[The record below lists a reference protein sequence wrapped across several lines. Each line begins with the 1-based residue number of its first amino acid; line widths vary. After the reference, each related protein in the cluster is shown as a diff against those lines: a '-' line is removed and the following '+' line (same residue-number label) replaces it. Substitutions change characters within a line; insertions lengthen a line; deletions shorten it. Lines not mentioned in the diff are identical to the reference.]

1 MNRIAR
7 YERTARQ
14 ALLSLANHD
23 DDPKTLH
30 RLRTHLRRFQAYFEF
45 AGDGR
50 QAEILSSCVS
60 DLSRLRTL
68 HVFEKYLKQAGA
80 RQKDIDEIGHRIAAT
95 VEKMTRRRLYETVLT
110 RLNGLQLP
118 PSPSAPQWLQQ
129 RLRCART
136 GHVEA
141 LRALIAEASTCPRRQ
156 VLHALRLRLKTI
168 RYQEEWVG
176 GGSRRDRPLLRLL
189 KRAQTVLGDYE
200 DRVQFR
206 KLAGHLSKRTRRRV
220 KRDWRRAKKKAR
232 RLAPQLQAVVDG
244 LMRCAMPRRDVT
256 SRVTA
261 GVGLSVR

>member
-118 PSPSAPQWLQQ
+118 PSPSAPQW
-129 RLRCART
+129 
-136 GHVEA
+136 
-141 LRALIAEASTCPRRQ
+141 
-156 VLHALRLRLKTI
+156 
-168 RYQEEWVG
+168 
-176 GGSRRDRPLLRLL
+176 
-189 KRAQTVLGDYE
+189 
-200 DRVQFR
+200 
-206 KLAGHLSKRTRRRV
+206 
-220 KRDWRRAKKKAR
+220 
-232 RLAPQLQAVVDG
+232 
-244 LMRCAMPRRDVT
+244 
-256 SRVTA
+256 
-261 GVGLSVR
+261 